1 VTAEPERAN
10 PAGRSRE
17 VVLFAK
23 VLIANRG
30 EIACRIIATAK
41 RMGIK
46 TVALHTPTDRGARF
60 TRLADE
66 VVEVANYLDGGAIVA
81 AAKGVGADCL
91 HPGYGFLSENAD
103 FAEYC
108 GLEGVTF
115 IGPPPSAMRAMG
127 YKSAAKA
134 LVARS
139 GAPVLPG
146 YHGDNQTAKFL
157 KETAYQIGY
166 PVLIKASAG
175 GGGRGIRRVDAHV
188 EFEAALESAQ
198 REAQAAFGDSRVL
211 IEKCILAPRHIEV
224 QVFGDSHGNVVHL
237 GERDCSLQRRRQKLI
252 EESPAP
258 GLLAPTRAAMTEAA
272 VTAAKAVGYVG
283 AGTVEF
289 IADPSRGMGR
299 DSFYFLEMNTRL
311 QVEHP
316 VTEAVYGVDLVEWQF
331 RIAAGEPLPLTQ
343 PHLIRRGAA
352 IEARLNAEDPETG
365 FLPSPG
371 RLLALKLDG
380 LDVRVDT
387 GVEEGDEVSP
397 HYDSLIAKLIAFAPT
412 RDEAI
417 AKLDSALARAV
428 VLGPKTNLA
437 FLRGLLAAPEFAAGR
452 HDTGFI
458 DANLERL
465 GAAPQPPDAFAALA
479 GVRALLGELTAPP
492 TAPADADPWSQAD
505 GFELMGPRRAPFD
518 ARVNG
523 RREGFVAISQAGAT
537 EIAFRD
543 GRSIVK
549 VEIAPTVLAVEDGV
563 LVMNAGRQTHV
574 GPFAGEAEAGDEG
587 AGEGIVVAPMPGRIV
602 ALDVAEGET
611 VEAGRRLAV
620 LEAMKME
627 HALTAPRAGRV
638 RLAGPKAGD
647 NVAQGAAI
655 LTVEALVDAPSP

>member
-1 VTAEPERAN
+1 MGEIR
-10 PAGRSRE
+10 
-17 VVLFAK
+17 LFAK
-23 VLIANRG
+23 VAIANRG
-30 EIACRIIATAK
+30 EIACRIIATAT
-41 RMGIK
+41 RLGIK
-46 TVALHTPTDRGARF
+46 TVALYSPSDAGARF

-66 VVEVANYLDGGAIVA
+66 VVEITGYLDGGVIVA
-81 AAKGVGADCL
+81 AAKSVGADCL

-115 IGPPPSAMRAMG
+115 IGPPPAAMRAMG

-175 GGGRGIRRVDAHV
+175 GGGRGIRRVDAHKD
-188 EFEAALESAQ
+188 FDPALESAQ

-211 IEKCILAPRHIEV
+211 IEKCLSNPRHIEV

-237 GERDCSLQRRRQKLI
+237 GERDCSAQRRRQKLL

-258 GLLAPTRAAMTEAA
+258 GLPAPTRAAMTEAA
-272 VTAAKAVGYVG
+272 VSAAKAVGYVG

-289 IADPSRGMGR
+289 IVDPGKGMGR
-299 DSFYFLEMNTRL
+299 DSFFFLEMNTRL

-343 PHLIRRGAA
+343 AHLIRRGAA

-371 RLLALKLDG
+371 RLLALRLEG

-397 HYDSLIAKLIAFAPT
+397 HYDSLIAKLIAYAPS
-412 RDEAI
+412 REEAI
-417 AKLDSALARAV
+417 AKLDAALARAV

-437 FLRGLLAAPEFAAGR
+437 FLRGLLAAPEFVTGR
-452 HDTGFI
+452 LDTGFI

-465 GAAPQPPDAFAALA
+465 GASPQPADAFAALT
-479 GVRALLGELTAPP
+479 GVRALLPELT
-492 TAPADADPWSQAD
+492 TPAASAGDADPWSEPD
-505 GFELMGPRRAPFD
+505 SFELMGPRRIPFD

-523 RREGFVAISQAGAT
+523 KREGFVAVTQGGET
-537 EIAFRD
+537 QIAFRD
-543 GRSIVK
+543 GRTVTPAQ
-549 VEIAPTVLAVEDGV
+549 VEPTSLAVEDGV
-563 LVMNAGRQTHV
+563 LVMNGGRQTHV
-574 GPFAGEAEAGDEG
+574 APLAVVEDAAEEGGEEG
-587 AGEGIVVAPMPGRIV
+587 VVLAPMPGRLV
-602 ALDVAEGET
+602 ALDVKTGDK

-627 HALTAPRAGRV
+627 HALVAPRAGRV
-638 RLAGPKAGD
+638 RLAGTRVGD
-647 NVAQGAAI
+647 SVARGATI
-655 LTVEALVDAPSP
+655 LTVEA

>member
-1 VTAEPERAN
+1 
-10 PAGRSRE
+10 
-17 VVLFAK
+17 
-23 VLIANRG
+23 
-30 EIACRIIATAK
+30 
-41 RMGIK
+41 MGIA
-46 TVALHTPTDRGARF
+46 TVALHTPADRGARF

-66 VVEVANYLDGGAIVA
+66 VLEVGNYLDGGAIVA
-81 AAKGVGADCL
+81 AAKSVGAECL

-108 GLEGVTF
+108 GLEGVAF
-115 IGPPPSAMRAMG
+115 IGPPPAAMRAMG

-146 YHGDNQTAKFL
+146 YHGDNQTPKFL

-211 IEKCILAPRHIEV
+211 IEKCVPSPRHVEV
-224 QVFGDSHGNVVHL
+224 QVFGDAHGAVVHL

-258 GLLAPTRAAMTEAA
+258 GLPAPTRAAMTEAA
-272 VTAAKAVGYVG
+272 VSAAKAVGYVG

-289 IADPSRGMGR
+289 IVDPSRGLGR

-316 VTEAVYGVDLVEWQF
+316 VTEAVDGVDLVEWQF

-343 PHLIRRGAA
+343 AHLIRRGAA
-352 IEARLNAEDPETG
+352 IEARVNAEDPETG

-371 RLLALKLDG
+371 LLRALRLDG

-412 RDEAI
+412 REEAI
-417 AKLDSALARAV
+417 AKLEAALARAV

-437 FLRGLLAAPEFAAGR
+437 FLRGLLAAPEFVAGL

-458 DANLERL
+458 DANLEQL
-465 GAAPQPPDAFAALA
+465 GASPQPPDAFAALA

-492 TAPADADPWSQAD
+492 VAPADFDPWSQAD
-505 GFELMGPRRAPFD
+505 SFELMGPRRAPFD

-523 RREGFVAISQAGAT
+523 RREGFVAISRSGET

-543 GRSIVK
+543 NRPVVLAK
-549 VEIAPTVLAVEDGV
+549 IAPTVLAVEDGV
-563 LVMNAGRQTHV
+563 LVMNGGRQTHV
-574 GPFAGEAEAGDEG
+574 APLGEAAQAGEEDS
-587 AGEGIVVAPMPGRIV
+587 GEGVVVAPMPGRIV
-602 ALDVAEGET
+602 ALDVVEGET

-638 RLAGPKAGD
+638 RLAGPGVGD

-655 LTVEALVDAPSP
+655 LTVEG

>member
-437 FLRGLLAAPEFAAGR
+437 FLRGLL
-452 HDTGFI
+452 
-458 DANLERL
+458 
-465 GAAPQPPDAFAALA
+465 
-479 GVRALLGELTAPP
+479 
-492 TAPADADPWSQAD
+492 
-505 GFELMGPRRAPFD
+505 GPRRAPFD

>member
-1 VTAEPERAN
+1 MGFATTGVSPFEAV
-10 PAGRSRE
+10 GE

-41 RMGIK
+41 RMGIA
-46 TVALHTPTDRGARF
+46 TVALHTPADRGARF

-66 VVEVANYLDGGAIVA
+66 VLEVGNYLDGGAIVA
-81 AAKGVGADCL
+81 AARSVGADCL

-108 GLEGVTF
+108 GLEGVVF
-115 IGPPPSAMRAMG
+115 IGPPPAAMRAMG

-139 GAPVLPG
+139 GAPILPG
-146 YHGDNQTAKFL
+146 YHGDNQTPKFL

-175 GGGRGIRRVDAHV
+175 GGGRGIRRVDAHM
-188 EFEAALESAQ
+188 EFDAALESAQ

-211 IEKCILAPRHIEV
+211 IEKCLATPRHIEV
-224 QVFGDSHGNVVHL
+224 QVFGDTHGSVVHL
-237 GERDCSLQRRRQKLI
+237 GERDCSAQRRRQKLI

-258 GLLAPTRAAMTEAA
+258 GLPAPTRAAMTEAA
-272 VTAAKAVGYVG
+272 VYAAKAVGYVG

-289 IADPSRGMGR
+289 IVDPTRGLGR

-343 PHLIRRGAA
+343 AHLIRRGAA
-352 IEARLNAEDPETG
+352 IEARVNAEDPETG

-371 RLLALKLDG
+371 LLRALQLEG

-387 GVEEGDEVSP
+387 GVEAGDEVSP
-397 HYDSLIAKLIAFAPT
+397 HYDSLIAKLIAHAPT

-417 AKLDSALARAV
+417 AKLDNALARAV

-437 FLRGLLAAPEFAAGR
+437 FLRGLLKAPEFATGR

-465 GAAPQPPDAFAALA
+465 GATPQPPDAFAALE
-479 GVRALLGELTAPP
+479 GVRALLSDLLAPP
-492 TAPADADPWSQAD
+492 PAPVDSDPWSVSD
-505 GFELMGPRRAPFD
+505 SFDLMGPRRAPFD

-523 RREGFVAISQAGAT
+523 KREGFVAISHGGG
-537 EIAFRD
+537 IAFRD
-543 GRSIVK
+543 GRAAVSAK
-549 VEIAPTVLAVEDGV
+549 IAPTVLAVEDGV
-563 LVMNAGRQTHV
+563 LVMNGGRQTHV
-574 GPFAGEAEAGDEG
+574 APLGEDAGAGDET
-587 AGEGIVVAPMPGRIV
+587 AGEGLVIAPMPGRLV
-602 ALDVAEGET
+602 TLDVAEGEI

-638 RLAGPKAGD
+638 RLAGPQVGD

-655 LTVEALVDAPSP
+655 LSVEAPGASDNR

>member
-1 VTAEPERAN
+1 MTSGAAGAK
-10 PAGRSRE
+10 PAGARGE
-17 VVLFAK
+17 AHLFAK
-23 VLIANRG
+23 VGIANRG

-41 RMGIK
+41 RLGIK
-46 TVALHTPTDRGARF
+46 TLALHTPADRGARF

-66 VVEVANYLDGGAIVA
+66 VCEVGNYLDGGAIVA
-81 AAKGVGADCL
+81 AAKAAGADCL

-108 GLEGVTF
+108 GLEGVVF
-115 IGPPPSAMRAMG
+115 IGPPPAAMRAMG

-134 LVARS
+134 LVGRS
-139 GAPVLPG
+139 GVPVLPG

-175 GGGRGIRRVDAHV
+175 GGGRGIRRVDAHAG
-188 EFEAALESAQ
+188 FEAALDSAQ

-211 IEKCILAPRHIEV
+211 IEKCLPTPRHIEV
-224 QVFGDSHGNVVHL
+224 QVFGDTHGNVVHL
-237 GERDCSLQRRRQKLI
+237 GERDCSAQRRRQKLI

-258 GLLAPTRAAMTEAA
+258 GLPAPTRAAMTEAA
-272 VTAAKAVGYVG
+272 VSAAKAVGYVG

-289 IADPSRGMGR
+289 IVDPTRGLGR

-352 IEARLNAEDPETG
+352 IEARVNAEDPETG

-371 RLLALKLDG
+371 LLRALNFDN

-387 GVEEGDEVSP
+387 GVEAGDEVSP
-397 HYDSLIAKLIAFAPT
+397 HYDSLIAKLIAHAPT

-417 AKLDSALARAV
+417 AKLDNALARAV

-437 FLRGLLAAPEFAAGR
+437 FLRGLLKAPEFATGR

-479 GVRALLGELTAPP
+479 GVRALLGDLVAPP
-492 TAPADADPWSQAD
+492 AAPADSDPWSVAD
-505 GFELMGPRRAPFD
+505 GFDLMGPRRAPFD

-523 RREGFVAISQAGAT
+523 KREGFVAISRGGETQ
-537 EIAFRD
+537 IAFRD
-543 GRSIVK
+543 GRAVVAAK
-549 VEIAPTVLAVEDGV
+549 IAPTVLAVEDGV
-563 LVMNAGRQTHV
+563 LVMNGGRQTHV
-574 GPFAGEAEAGDEG
+574 APLSEEAQAEEE
-587 AGEGIVVAPMPGRIV
+587 GEGLVVAPMPGRLLT
-602 ALDVAEGET
+602 LDVADGET

-627 HALTAPRAGRV
+627 HALTAPRAGKV
-638 RLAGPKAGD
+638 KLAGPKAGD
-647 NVAQGAAI
+647 TLAQGAAI
-655 LTVEALVDAPSP
+655 LSVEG

>member
-1 VTAEPERAN
+1 M
-10 PAGRSRE
+10 SRE
-17 VVLFAK
+17 VRLFAK
-23 VLIANRG
+23 VAIANRG
-30 EIACRIIATAK
+30 EIACRIMATAK
-41 RMGIK
+41 RLGIG
-46 TVALHTPTDRGARF
+46 TVALYTPADKGARF

-66 VVEVANYLDGGAIVA
+66 AVEVASYLDGGAIVA
-81 AAKGVGADCL
+81 AAKSVGADCL

-108 GLEGVTF
+108 GLEGLVF
-115 IGPPPSAMRAMG
+115 VGPPPAAMRAMG

-175 GGGRGIRRVDAHV
+175 GGGRGIRRVDAHM

-198 REAQAAFGDSRVL
+198 REARAAFGDARVL
-211 IEKCILAPRHIEV
+211 IEKCVPSPRHIEV
-224 QVFGDSHGNVVHL
+224 QVFGDTHGNVVHL

-258 GLLAPTRAAMTEAA
+258 GLPAPTRAAMTEAA
-272 VTAAKAVGYVG
+272 VSAAKAVGYVG
-283 AGTVEF
+283 AGTIEF
-289 IADPSRGMGR
+289 IVDPTRGLGR
-299 DSFYFLEMNTRL
+299 DSFWFLEMNTRL

-331 RIAAGEPLPLTQ
+331 RVAAGEPLPMKQSQLVAK
-343 PHLIRRGAA
+343 GAA

-371 RLLALKLDG
+371 RLLALRLDG

-397 HYDSLIAKLIAFAPT
+397 HYDSLIAKLIAHAPT
-412 RDEAI
+412 REEAI
-417 AKLDSALARAV
+417 AKLDAALARTV
-428 VLGPKTNLA
+428 VLGPKSNIA
-437 FLRGLLAAPEFAAGR
+437 FLRGLLAAPEFVAGR

-465 GAAPQPPDAFAALA
+465 GARPQAADALAALT
-479 GVRALLGELTAPP
+479 GVRALLPELTTPA
-492 TAPADADPWSQAD
+492 APAGDADPWSEPD
-505 GFELMGPRRAPFD
+505 GFELMGPRRIPFD
-518 ARVNG
+518 ARVDG
-523 RREGFVAISQAGAT
+523 KREGFVAITQGGET
-537 EIAFRD
+537 QIAFRD
-543 GRSIVK
+543 GRLVTPAA
-549 VEIAPTVLAVEDGV
+549 VPPTALAVDDGV
-563 LVMNAGRQTHV
+563 LVMNGGRQTHV
-574 GPFAGEAEAGDEG
+574 APLAAAEDAADESSE
-587 AGEGIVVAPMPGRIV
+587 EGVVLAPMPGRLV
-602 ALDVAEGET
+602 ALDVGDGDVVET
-611 VEAGRRLAV
+611 GRRLAV

-627 HALTAPRAGRV
+627 HALTAPRSGTV
-638 RLAGPKAGD
+638 KLAGPKVGD
-647 NVAQGAAI
+647 SVARGAVI
-655 LTVEALVDAPSP
+655 LTVEA

>member
-1 VTAEPERAN
+1 M
-10 PAGRSRE
+10 
-17 VVLFAK
+17 
-23 VLIANRG
+23 LIANRG

-41 RMGIK
+41 KLGIA
-46 TVALHTPTDRGARF
+46 TVAAPTPADAGARF

-66 VVEVANYLDGGAIVA
+66 VVEIGNYLDGGAIVA
-81 AAKGVGADCL
+81 AAKSVGADCL

-108 GLEGVTF
+108 ALEGVAF
-115 IGPPPSAMRAMG
+115 IGPPPAAMRAMG

-146 YHGDNQTAKFL
+146 YHGENQTPKFL
-157 KETAYQIGY
+157 TETAYQIGY

-188 EFEAALESAQ
+188 EFEAALEAAQ
-198 REAQAAFGDSRVL
+198 REAQAAFGDARVL
-211 IEKCILAPRHIEV
+211 IEKCVPSPRHIEV
-224 QVFGDSHGNVVHL
+224 QVFGDTHGNVVHL

-258 GLLAPTRAAMTEAA
+258 GLPAPTRAAMTEAA
-272 VTAAKAVGYVG
+272 VAAAKAVGYVG
-283 AGTVEF
+283 AGTIEF
-289 IADPSRGMGR
+289 IVDPTKGMGR
-299 DSFYFLEMNTRL
+299 DSFWFLEMNTRL

-331 RIAAGEPLPLTQ
+331 RVAAGEPLPLTQ

-365 FLPSPG
+365 FLPAPG

-397 HYDSLIAKLIAFAPT
+397 HYDSLIAKLIAHAPS
-412 RDEAI
+412 REEAV
-417 AKLDSALARAV
+417 AKLDAALARVV
-428 VLGPKTNLA
+428 VLGPKTNVA
-437 FLRGLLAAPEFAAGR
+437 FLRGLLAAPEFSAAR

-465 GAAPQPPDAFAALA
+465 GAAPQPADAFAALT
-479 GVRALLGELTAPP
+479 GVRALLPELTRVA
-492 TAPADADPWSQAD
+492 APAGDGDPWSEPD
-505 GFELMGPRRAPFD
+505 SFELMGPRRIPFD

-523 RREGFVAISQAGAT
+523 KREGFVAVTQGGET
-537 EIAFRD
+537 QIAFRD
-543 GRSIVK
+543 GRSVIPAQVEPTTLIVD
-549 VEIAPTVLAVEDGV
+549 DGV
-563 LVMNAGRQTHV
+563 LVMNGGRQTHV
-574 GPFAGEAEAGDEG
+574 APPPPPQESGEEG
-587 AGEGIVVAPMPGRIV
+587 AEEGVVLAPMPGRIV
-602 ALDVAEGET
+602 ALDVRTGDK

-638 RLAGPKAGD
+638 KLAGPRVGD
-647 NVAQGAAI
+647 NVARGAAI
-655 LTVEALVDAPSP
+655 LTVEV